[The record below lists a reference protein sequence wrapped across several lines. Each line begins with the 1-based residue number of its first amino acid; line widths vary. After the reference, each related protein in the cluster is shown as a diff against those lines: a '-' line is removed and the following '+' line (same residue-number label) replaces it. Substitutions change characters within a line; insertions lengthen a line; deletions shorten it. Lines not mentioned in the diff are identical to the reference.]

1 MGTPMPVRG
10 AKPSKHTS
18 NTRLSNFNITRRTKF
33 HRNKKQKKCDLL
45 CLFLGCYFAFTY
57 DEAQRINCINC
68 SKTRNMQYFSFR
80 IKALS
85 LFEAITSD
93 VSRQTVLFPFFFP
106 GHHLQTIVTHNI
118 WRPRRVSYPRW
129 RLRWQERWWLTGPRP
144 PWWPDSFGDETSS
157 SARSGRGSVGEER
170 DARCLTQTLH
180 DKGGGGG

>member
-1 MGTPMPVRG
+1 MWFIVSFSWLLFCFHIWWGT
-10 AKPSKHTS
+10 KNQLYKLQQDQKHAV
-18 NTRLSNFNITRRTKF
+18 
-33 HRNKKQKKCDLL
+33 
-45 CLFLGCYFAFTY
+45 LFISH
-57 DEAQRINCINC
+57 Q
-68 SKTRNMQYFSFR
+68 SSF
-80 IKALS
+80 LVWG
-85 LFEAITSD
+85 SD
-93 VSRQTVLFPFFFP
+93 VSRQTVLFPFFFL

>member
-1 MGTPMPVRG
+1 MLPAQRTHLWLAHRPHQSRSAHHALFLCSHHNHLLCTERWARLRTRRPTWWAHRCLWEGQSQANTRL
-10 AKPSKHTS
+10 
-18 NTRLSNFNITRRTKF
+18 NTRLSNFNITRRIKF

-93 VSRQTVLFPFFFP
+93 VSRQTVLFPFFF
-106 GHHLQTIVTHNI
+106 
-118 WRPRRVSYPRW
+118 S
-129 RLRWQERWWLTGPRP
+129 
-144 PWWPDSFGDETSS
+144 WPSS
-157 SARSGRGSVGEER
+157 SNDR
-170 DARCLTQTLH
+170 DT
-180 DKGGGGG
+180 

>member
-18 NTRLSNFNITRRTKF
+18 NTRLSNFNITRRIKF

-93 VSRQTVLFPFFFP
+93 VSRQTVLFPFFFFLAIIFKRSWHIISDGP
-106 GHHLQTIVTHNI
+106 VGFLTHAD
-118 WRPRRVSYPRW
+118 
-129 RLRWQERWWLTGPRP
+129 GC
-144 PWWPDSFGDETSS
+144 DD
-157 SARSGRGSVGEER
+157 RSGDDWQGHAPRDGQIPSVTRRLLQLVVGVDLWERRGTHAV
-170 DARCLTQTLH
+170 
-180 DKGGGGG
+180 